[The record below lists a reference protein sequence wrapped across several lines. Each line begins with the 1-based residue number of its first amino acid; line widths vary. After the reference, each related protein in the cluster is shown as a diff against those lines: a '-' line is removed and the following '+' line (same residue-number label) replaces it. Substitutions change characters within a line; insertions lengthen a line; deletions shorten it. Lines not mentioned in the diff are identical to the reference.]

1 MLIKCPA
8 CGASASLDALI
19 DDEPAA
25 QALMLALKLS
35 PVGRSLVK
43 YLGLFR
49 PAKRQLSWSKVVTLL
64 GELTPMIESQ
74 RISRNGVIYEAPMA
88 VWEVAI
94 DKVLMMRDSGKLATP
109 LKSHG
114 YLLEIIVTEAGKNLP
129 VVQLVEGVD
138 AMNRVST
145 KPLSATAQAI
155 INLEARKQGASHV
168 AG

>member
-35 PVGRSLVK
+35 PVGRSLVR

-74 RISRNGVIYEAPMA
+74 RISRNGVVYEVPMA

>member
-25 QALMLALKLS
+25 QALMLALKLT

-49 PAKRQLSWSKVVTLL
+49 PAKRQLSWSRVAVIL
-64 GELTPMIESQ
+64 GELTPMIEAQ
-74 RISRNGVIYEAPMA
+74 RIERNGVVYDAPMA
-88 VWEVAI
+88 VWEAAI
-94 DKVLMMRDSGKLATP
+94 DKVLAMRDMGKLATP

-114 YLLEIIVTEAGKNLP
+114 YLLEIIATESTKSVAITQ
-129 VVQLVEGVD
+129 VQAVQAQPSV
-138 AMNRVST
+138 AS
-145 KPLSATAQAI
+145 KPLSGTAQA
-155 INLEARKQGASHV
+155 LSVLQARKGGGHVV